1 MGVELRYNTNI
12 TALESNGDRIIGV
25 RTDGDIIRGDA
36 YLVALASHSPTLLRP
51 VGITLPIYPVKG
63 YSITLPV
70 SDETRAPVSTLLD
83 ENYKIAITRLGK
95 RIRVGG
101 MAELTGFDRS
111 LPPRREQTL
120 RHSLNDL
127 FPGAAANDEPSNFWS
142 GLRPMTPDSNREDA
156 PFQLGPGYLIPSCA
170 EADSLSDSQTGE
182 SMNLWHP
189 SFGGSDMGS
198 AISLRDDFDGTALR
212 QLARKS
218 KSANQARR
226 LLALAE
232 IYDGG
237 SRTSAARIGG
247 VGLQIVRDWVVR
259 FNARG
264 PGALLDGKA
273 PGRQSLLNDA
283 QRRALVEIVEQGP
296 IPAIH
301 GVVRWRLIDL
311 VQWLHYEFAVSLD
324 VTTVGR
330 ELRRLGYVKLT
341 ARPRH
346 HTQNELVLEAF
357 KKGALPPS
365 WQRSKGLSRRARR

>member
-1 MGVELRYNTNI
+1 
-12 TALESNGDRIIGV
+12 
-25 RTDGDIIRGDA
+25 
-36 YLVALASHSPTLLRP
+36 
-51 VGITLPIYPVKG
+51 
-63 YSITLPV
+63 
-70 SDETRAPVSTLLD
+70 
-83 ENYKIAITRLGK
+83 
-95 RIRVGG
+95 
-101 MAELTGFDRS
+101 
-111 LPPRREQTL
+111 
-120 RHSLNDL
+120 
-127 FPGAAANDEPSNFWS
+127 
-142 GLRPMTPDSNREDA
+142 
-156 PFQLGPGYLIPSCA
+156 
-170 EADSLSDSQTGE
+170 
-182 SMNLWHP
+182 MNLWRP
-189 SFGGSDMGS
+189 SFGGRDIGT

-232 IYDGG
+232 IYGGG

-247 VGLQIVRDWVVR
+247 VGLQIVRDWVAR

-264 PGALLDGKA
+264 PEGLLDGKA

-283 QRRALVEIVEQGP
+283 QRRALVETVERGP

-311 VQWLHYEFAVSLD
+311 VQWLYDEFAVSLD

-330 ELRRLGYVKLT
+330 ELKKLGYVKLT

-346 HTQNELVLEAF
+346 HAQNELALEAF

-365 WQRSKGLSRRARR
+365 WQRSEELSRRVRR